1 MSATPTPAPR
11 PTTARERLQRARR
24 LVADYPAIVLTV
36 ILAVLIAGTDLAS
49 PGFVTPRQLS
59 TTLLYAAPLGVLAA
73 GQTLVLLTGG
83 IDLSVAGTATAAA
96 YVLAGFGGLGTVP
109 AVALALLLGL
119 AVGVVNGLGVGV
131 FGVQPLIMTLGM
143 AGIITG
149 ALALAALGFTNGVP
163 TVPEPV
169 HQLGSGTVL
178 GFVPLNLFV
187 WAPLAFALTVGL
199 RRSGFGRMVYAVGD
213 NPLACRLAGVRVWQV
228 LLATYALCGV
238 LSAVAGL
245 LLVGYTNA
253 ADQNLSVPYL
263 LPSVA
268 AAVIG
273 GTSILGGSGGY
284 AGTVLGALILTV
296 LDSLLNIMSVP
307 QAIKQML
314 YGVIVLALAAVY
326 VRAAGEE

>member
-1 MSATPTPAPR
+1 MSATPTAG
-11 PTTARERLQRARR
+11 PTSASARARR
-24 LVADYPAIVLTV
+24 ALADYPALVLIA
-36 ILAVLIAGTDLAS
+36 ILVALIAGTNVAS
-49 PGFVTPRQLS
+49 PGFVTPAQLS

-96 YVLAGFGGLGTVP
+96 YLMAGLGGLGTGT

-119 AVGVVNGLGVGV
+119 VIGVVNGIGVGV

-143 AGIITG
+143 AGVITG
-149 ALALAALGFTNGVP
+149 ALALAALSFTNGVP

-169 HQLGSGTVL
+169 HQLGSGTVW
-178 GFVPLNLFV
+178 GFVPVNLFV
-187 WAPLAFALTVGL
+187 WAPLALALTIGL
-199 RRSGFGRMVYAVGD
+199 RHSGFGRMVYAVGD

-238 LSAVAGL
+238 LGAGAGI

-253 ADQNLSVPYL
+253 ADQNLAIPYL

-284 AGTVLGALILTV
+284 AGTILGALILTV
-296 LDSLLNIMSVP
+296 LDSLLTILSVP

-314 YGVIVLALAAVY
+314 YGVIVLALASIYARV
-326 VRAAGEE
+326 AGSD

>member
-1 MSATPTPAPR
+1 MSATPTAG
-11 PTTARERLQRARR
+11 PTSASARARR
-24 LVADYPAIVLTV
+24 ALADYPALVLIA
-36 ILAVLIAGTDLAS
+36 ILVALIAGTNVAS
-49 PGFVTPRQLS
+49 PGFVTPAQLS

-96 YVLAGFGGLGTVP
+96 YLMAGLGGLGTGT

-119 AVGVVNGLGVGV
+119 VIGVVNGIGVGV

-143 AGIITG
+143 AGVITG

-163 TVPEPV
+163 TVPESV

-178 GFVPLNLFV
+178 GLVPVNLFI
-187 WAPLAFALTVGL
+187 WAPLALALTIGL
-199 RRSGFGRMVYAVGD
+199 RRSGFGRMIYAVGD

-228 LLATYALCGV
+228 LLATYTLCGV
-238 LSAVAGL
+238 LGAGAGI

-253 ADQNLSVPYL
+253 ADQNLAIPYL

-284 AGTVLGALILTV
+284 AGTILGALILTV

-314 YGVIVLALAAVY
+314 YGAIVLTLASIY
-326 VRAAGEE
+326 VRTSGDE

>member
-1 MSATPTPAPR
+1 MTATPR
-11 PTTARERLQRARR
+11 PGGAAGFWQRVRR
-24 LVADYPAIVLTV
+24 AVADYPAIVL
-36 ILAVLIAGTDLAS
+36 ILILILLIIGTDIAS
-49 PGFVTPRQLS
+49 PGFVTPSQLS
-59 TTLLYAAPLGVLAA
+59 TTLLYAAPLGILAA

-96 YVLAGFGGLGTVP
+96 YLLAGLGGLGAVP
-109 AVALALLLGL
+109 AIILALLLGL
-119 AVGVVNGLGVGV
+119 AVGLVNGIGVGI

-163 TVPEPV
+163 TVPDAI

-178 GFVPLNLFV
+178 GLVPVNLFV
-187 WAPLAFALTVGL
+187 WAPIALLLTVGL

-228 LLATYALCGV
+228 LLATYTLCGV
-238 LSAVAGL
+238 LGAVAGL
-245 LLVGYTNA
+245 LFVGATNA
-253 ADQNLSVPYL
+253 ADQNLANPYL

-284 AGTVLGALILTV
+284 GGTILGALILTV
-296 LDSLLNIMSVP
+296 LDSLLNILSMP
-307 QAIKQML
+307 EAIKQML
-314 YGVIVLALAAVY
+314 YGLIVLALAAVY
-326 VRAAGEE
+326 VRTSGGE